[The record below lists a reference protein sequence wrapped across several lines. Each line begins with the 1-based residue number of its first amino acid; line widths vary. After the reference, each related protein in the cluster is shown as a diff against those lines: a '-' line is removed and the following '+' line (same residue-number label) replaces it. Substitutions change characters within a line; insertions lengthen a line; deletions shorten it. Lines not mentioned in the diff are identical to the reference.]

1 MKIMNDIEIKL
12 AADQE
17 KDLAAHLLATSEPW
31 ITLQISEDQCKK
43 NCYDPEYLLYVA
55 YENEN
60 PAGIILLDP
69 KGVAGSP
76 YIKSIAVFPEFRGRG
91 IGTRL
96 LMFAEHFFRNDSKH
110 LFICVSSF
118 NQRARHLYEKFGFE
132 TVGELKDYVIKGASE
147 ILMHK
152 GI

>member
-1 MKIMNDIEIKL
+1 MKEIDIHL
-12 AADQE
+12 ADDQE
-17 KDLAAHLLATSEPW
+17 KDLAARLLASSEPW

-43 NCYDPEYLLYVA
+43 NCCDPEYLLYIA
-55 YENEN
+55 YENER

-76 YIKSIAVFPEFRGRG
+76 YIKSIAAFPEFRGQG
-91 IGTRL
+91 IGTKL
-96 LMFAEHFFRNDSKH
+96 ISFAEDFFRGDSNH

-118 NQRARHLYEKFGFE
+118 NNRARNLYEKSGFQP
-132 TVGELKDYVIKGASE
+132 VGELKDYLINGASE

-152 GI
+152 RL